1 MGVLRNQARRLLAV
15 PFVLEGITVL
25 RDPIPRTKQLAPTVR
40 QLAARYPSV
49 PDTPET
55 LVRLQG
61 ALGVV
66 GGALLLAG
74 RAPRTACALLAAQ
87 SAPTMLAELREAR
100 EGDPDD
106 RARRRSTAV
115 KDLSLFGALV
125 LSATEPK
132 KRPSRLRRQT
142 GQAVRRL
149 RSAATP
155 SRRTRSTVVRMP
167 KSVVRASKP
176 AVRVPKPRR

>member
-1 MGVLRNQARRLLAV
+1 MGVLRTQARRLLAV

-25 RDPIPRTKQLAPTVR
+25 RDPVPRAKQLAPVVR
-40 QLAARYPSV
+40 GLAARYPSV
-49 PDTPET
+49 PEAPEA

-61 ALGVV
+61 VLGVA

-74 RAPRTACALLAAQ
+74 RAPRTACVLLAVQ
-87 SAPTMLAELREAR
+87 SVPTVLAELREAR

-106 RARRRSTAV
+106 LGRRRSTAV

-132 KRPSRLRRQT
+132 RRPSRLRRQAAEAVGQLRT
-142 GQAVRRL
+142 GPAR
-149 RSAATP
+149 
-155 SRRTRSTVVRMP
+155 SRRRARHRTRPVP
-167 KSVVRASKP
+167 
-176 AVRVPKPRR
+176 VRVPRPRR